1 MISKQ
6 LAPDFKRIMMSRFRF
21 MMPLLLGLVITST
34 TIAQEKENKAK
45 VDSSFFQPKYLPDI
59 TLVGRYTKAD
69 IHFLPEIVG
78 TNINAGKKN
87 ALIMMDN
94 VQGNVVT
101 NTMRQVMAKV
111 PGIQIWES
119 DPSGIQIG
127 IAARGLSPNRSWEFN
142 LRQNG
147 YDISSDPFGYPEA
160 YYTPQ
165 LNSVQRVQVLRGA
178 ASLQYGPQ
186 FGGMVNFIMKDG
198 SEINKPFQYESQQT
212 AGSFGLFNSYNAIGG
227 ENGKTHYY
235 AFWDHR
241 RGDGF
246 RENSGFKVNTA
257 FGSFSWNINKK
268 LKVGL
273 EITHFDY
280 LSQQPGGLT
289 DAQFAQDAYKSLRQ
303 RNWFQVKWNMAAL
316 NADYTIS
323 DKSRLNVKAFAM
335 TGDRNSTGFMQT
347 PNIAD
352 TINASTLRYNNRRVD
367 IDQYR
372 NFGIEARYITDYQ
385 IGKMRNTLSAGIRY
399 FRGNTDRFQNG
410 RGDTGSD
417 FNLNISDPF
426 PTDLSFITNNT
437 AFFAENM
444 FRIGDKLLIIPGVRV
459 ENIQNEADGRVGL
472 SGNTELKINNQNR
485 TRRFVL
491 PGVGAEYHIGQTEIY
506 ANYSQ
511 AYRPVLFSDLTG
523 NPTTDEIDQ
532 NLKDAKGYNIDL
544 GYRGRIKE
552 YLFFDVSGYLLQYN
566 NRIGL
571 IAQQRLDG
579 SFYNLRTNVGNSRS
593 RGVEALVEFNAFKA
607 WGVKPVFG
615 SLNFFASLAFINAQ
629 YDNLRVITRQGNTLV
644 ESNLKNK
651 RVENAPER
659 IYRTGVTYSR
669 KQLTVT
675 AQYSYVSEAYSDANN
690 TVTPAANG
698 VNGLIPSYD
707 LVDISGTYK
716 FTEKFFVKGGINNL
730 LGEKYFTRRAGGYPG
745 PGLMAAEPRNFFMT
759 VGIKL

>member
-1 MISKQ
+1 MY
-6 LAPDFKRIMMSRFRF
+6 DFKTTCTRFKKKMMNRW
-21 MMPLLLGLVITST
+21 MTALLFGTLIVT
-34 TIAQEKENKAK
+34 TTNAQEKESKAK
-45 VDSSFFQPKYLPDI
+45 IDSSFFHAKFLPDI

-78 TNINAGKKN
+78 TTINAGKKN

-257 FGSFSWNINKK
+257 FGNFSWNINKK

-289 DAQFAQDAYKSLRQ
+289 DAQFAQDPYKSLRQ
-303 RNWFQVKWNMAAL
+303 RNWFEVKWNMAAF

-323 DKSRLNVKAFAM
+323 NKSRLNVKAFAM
-335 TGDRNSTGFMQT
+335 TGDRNSIGFMQA

-352 TINASTLRYNNRRVD
+352 TINASTLRFNNRRVD

-410 RGDTGSD
+410 TGDTGSD
-417 FNLNISDPF
+417 YNLNILNPF

-444 FRIGDKLLIIPGVRV
+444 FRIGDKLVIIPGVRI
-459 ENIQNEADGRVGL
+459 ENIQNEANGRVSL
-472 SGNTELKINNQNR
+472 SGNTEIKINNQNR

-523 NPTTDEIDQ
+523 NPTTDVIDQ

-593 RGVEALVEFNAFKA
+593 RGVETLVEFSPFKA
-607 WGVKPVFG
+607 WGVKPLFG
-615 SLNFFASLAFINAQ
+615 NLTVFASLAFINAQ

-659 IYRTGVTYSR
+659 IYRTGVTYNR

-675 AQYSYVSEAYSDANN
+675 AQYSYVSAAYSDANN
-690 TVTPAANG
+690 TITPTANG
-698 VNGLIPSYD
+698 VNGLIPAYD

-716 FTEKFFVKGGINNL
+716 FTEKFFVKSGINNL

-759 VGIKL
+759 LGVKL

>member
-1 MISKQ
+1 MMNRRMI
-6 LAPDFKRIMMSRFRF
+6 A
-21 MMPLLLGLVITST
+21 LLLGTLIVT
-34 TIAQEKENKAK
+34 TTDAQEKESKTK
-45 VDSSFFQPKYLPDI
+45 IDSSFFHAKFLPDI

-78 TNINAGKKN
+78 TTINAGKKN

-257 FGSFSWNINKK
+257 FGNFSWNINKR

-280 LSQQPGGLT
+280 VSQQPGGLT

-303 RNWFQVKWNMAAL
+303 RNWFEVKWNMAAL
-316 NADYTIS
+316 NVDYTIN
-323 DKSRLNVKAFAM
+323 DKSRLNVKTFAM
-335 TGDRNSTGFMQT
+335 TGDRNSVGFMQT

-352 TINASTLRYNNRRVD
+352 TINATTLRYNNRRVD
-367 IDQYR
+367 IDRYR

-399 FRGNTDRFQNG
+399 FRGRTDRLQNG
-410 RGDTGSD
+410 KGDTGSD
-417 FNLNISDPF
+417 YNLNILEPF
-426 PTDLSFITNNT
+426 PTDLNFITNNT

-444 FRIGDKLLIIPGVRV
+444 FRIGDKLVIIPGVRV

-523 NPTTDEIDQ
+523 NPTTDVIDQ

-593 RGVEALVEFNAFKA
+593 RGVEALVEFSPFKA

-615 SLNFFASLAFINAQ
+615 NLTVFVSLAFINAQ

-651 RVENAPER
+651 KVENAPER
-659 IYRTGVTYSR
+659 IYRTGITYSR

-675 AQYSYVSEAYSDANN
+675 AQYSYVSEVYSDANN
-690 TVTPAANG
+690 TIIPTSNG
-698 VNGLIPSYD
+698 VNGLIPAYD
-707 LVDISGTYK
+707 VVDISGTYK
-716 FTEKFFVKGGINNL
+716 FSEKFFIKGGINNV

-759 VGIKL
+759 LGVKL